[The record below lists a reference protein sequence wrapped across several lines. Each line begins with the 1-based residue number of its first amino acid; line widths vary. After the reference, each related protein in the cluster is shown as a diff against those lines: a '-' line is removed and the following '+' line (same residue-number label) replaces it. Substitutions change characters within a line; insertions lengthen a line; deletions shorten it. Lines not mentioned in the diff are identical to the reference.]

1 MFDEMS
7 LLGWISMGIVFA
19 AGGGAGFFIARQIK
33 DKRTLQLEQQLEATQ
48 QQLTDYRQDVNRH
61 FLKTSLLVSK
71 LTDNYREV
79 YEHLATG
86 AQKLCTEQPRTP
98 ELKLPDSNIL
108 PTAIPAE
115 ISDDSQATAA
125 VENRL
130 AEQTGAIPQ
139 SATRS
144 TEHDTEHA
152 TEQSE
157 EETVSEAGHE
167 AMPISEKEAQAASA
181 LTSEESED
189 EIALGA
195 ESTPGVEPELHKT
208 HPAIH

>member
-19 AGGGAGFFIARQIK
+19 VGGGAGFFIARQIK

-98 ELKLPDSNIL
+98 ELKLPDSSIL
-108 PTAIPAE
+108 ATGSPVE
-115 ISDDSQATAA
+115 ISDDSQVTAAAEEAPSEQTASASANVDRSVEHGTEQSEATAA
-125 VENRL
+125 VADSTSGT
-130 AEQTGAIPQ
+130 AEETAAV
-139 SATRS
+139 SSKA
-144 TEHDTEHA
+144 
-152 TEQSE
+152 SE
-157 EETVSEAGHE
+157 EAD
-167 AMPISEKEAQAASA
+167 
-181 LTSEESED
+181 D
-189 EIALGA
+189 EIPLGA
-195 ESTPGVEPELHKT
+195 DSTPGIEPEHHKT
-208 HPAIH
+208 HPSIH